1 MSSLITLFDYVN
13 IINKIYVI
21 EKCLYVFV
29 DLLTYHSVVLFPH
42 CICWQYNNHAY
53 FYQYYCNV
61 SPSFDISQICQ
72 LNVVVDV
79 FLFEHYWNLKK
90 LIFEYLCFC
99 MVLHNLRNL
108 HMIMFFVKLHWS
120 YCYCSQPGIGVN
132 LPQVHRRN
140 GLMLNG
146 YIAGRGLGGMVWCNL
161 KLDINIKYHSIL
173 KRILYQHRKYGRNYH
188 PICKKSHKNHSRMLF
203 FVFIVKSKQVL
214 VYLESCWE
222 KGSVSNLIENP

>member
-42 CICWQYNNHAY
+42 CICWQDSNHAY

-161 KLDINIKYHSIL
+161 KLDINIYKISLNFKTDTLSTSKIRTKL
-173 KRILYQHRKYGRNYH
+173 SSNMQKVTQ
-188 PICKKSHKNHSRMLF
+188 KSFTNV
-203 FVFIVKSKQVL
+203 VFC
-214 VYLESCWE
+214 VYCQ
-222 KGSVSNLIENP
+222 I